1 MAVLNSQ
8 ASNGAPAANDVERIL
23 KIGVP
28 VIVKLAER
36 RMRMSEVL
44 RLSPGSI
51 LEFSKPS
58 EDQLELMINN
68 RTIGL
73 GVAVKVGE
81 NFGIRLSQV
90 GDVKELIASMK
101 A

>member
-1 MAVLNSQ
+1 MAVINSR
-8 ASNGAPAANDVERIL
+8 SSSEMPAANDVERIL

-36 RMRMSEVL
+36 RMKMSEVL

-51 LEFSKPS
+51 LEFNKPS
-58 EDQLELMINN
+58 EAQLELMINN

-81 NFGIRLSQV
+81 NFGIRLLQV

-101 A
+101 G